1 MVYIVSC
8 VMFDNVHFYVYHEG
22 GSMPIRYSSNDLI
35 RIVTDDG
42 WRLKT
47 VRGSHHK
54 YNTSIR
60 KNPALLWFLILKTLS
75 RRGQRREY
83 WKTQV
88 SN

>member
-1 MVYIVSC
+1 
-8 VMFDNVHFYVYHEG
+8 
-22 GSMPIRYSSNDLI
+22 MPIRYSSNDLI

-60 KNPALLWFLILKTLS
+60 KNPALL
-75 RRGQRREY
+75 
-83 WKTQV
+83 
-88 SN
+88 